1 MQRETPSER
10 LPLRVKI
17 WNVLVQSSRDECGLK
32 RWKKRER
39 IEKKRRKLRDIRG
52 EREQRNGK
60 KTRKELER
68 FHVGFLF
75 SSTSYRL
82 PRSRAV
88 GSLAPDYFP
97 PSSIPKDSHTASFK
111 RGKKKLENT
120 ERATSFNLG
129 GVGFFSRKMLNSGES
144 SP

>member
-1 MQRETPSER
+1 MRAKEMEEEGENR
-10 LPLRVKI
+10 KEAEKAARYK
-17 WNVLVQSSRDECGLK
+17 G
-32 RWKKRER
+32 RER
-39 IEKKRRKLRDIRG
+39 RQ

-129 GVGFFSRKMLNSGES
+129 GVGLFSRKMLNSGES